1 MAINATVQ
9 TSTHAE
15 TQIYYGIPAGARA
28 LLESFKQ

>member
-15 TQIYYGIPAGARA
+15 TQIYYGIPAGA